1 MCSKVQKADL
11 DSLLHFK
18 ANKQTVANALSKK
31 AYKSTVEEIAKEV
44 SQVVVNLDAGLKN
57 ITDTVNNKVSDF
69 NLKIKEETQKEIIGI
84 VGRQT
89 ATIQQQFK
97 RMSNDLNQKF
107 EQRHEQIDKKLQAL
121 VQDKLQG
128 IDKIRQ

>member
-1 MCSKVQKADL
+1 MKVALCTKVQKADL

-69 NLKIKEETQKEIIGI
+69 NLRIKEETQKEIIGI

-89 ATIQQQFK
+89 ATTQ
-97 RMSNDLNQKF
+97 
-107 EQRHEQIDKKLQAL
+107 
-121 VQDKLQG
+121 
-128 IDKIRQ
+128 

>member
-1 MCSKVQKADL
+1 MKVALCTKVQKADL

-89 ATIQQQFK
+89 ATTQQQFK
-97 RMSNDLNQKF
+97 RMSNEFNTKF
-107 EQRHEQIDKKLQAL
+107 EQRYEQIEKKLH
-121 VQDKLQG
+121 
-128 IDKIRQ
+128 